1 MNQKYPQNLKND
13 QNTPQSLQNDQK
25 IIHEF
30 HKNLFMTKLIGL
42 CALLTRK
49 RKGVA
54 MVHGVFGWFNDYIV
68 GGICSFIFEGFN
80 EVNSQPIR
88 VDGDRNFW
96 RRLL

>member
-1 MNQKYPQNLKND
+1 MAN
-13 QNTPQSLQNDQK
+13 
-25 IIHEF
+25 
-30 HKNLFMTKLIGL
+30 LIGL
-42 CALLTRK
+42 RALLTRK

-54 MVHGVFGWFNDYIV
+54 MVHGVLDGLDYIV
-68 GGICSFIFEGFN
+68 GGKCGFIFEGFN